1 MADETVTVAVEA
13 DTAGFDKALGDL
25 SLKANAF
32 GAAMTGALRGAAT
45 GGKSL
50 DGVLRQLAMRLS
62 SIALGAALKPLQNA
76 LGGVAGQ
83 IFGGLGNLFGGGG
96 GAAPSVTPFA
106 KGGVVAAPSYFP
118 NGRQIGL
125 MGEAGAEAI
134 LPLKRGAD
142 GSLGVAAGAGAAKS
156 PPAIV
161 FNVTAADAASFR
173 RSEAQIQAML
183 ARATQRGR
191 RGM

>member
-1 MADETVTVAVEA
+1 MSDETVTVAVEA

-32 GAAMTGALRGAAT
+32 GAAMASALRGAAT
-45 GGKSL
+45 GGRSL
-50 DGVLRQLAMRLS
+50 DGVLRQLALRLS

-76 LGGVAGQ
+76 LGGLAGQ
-83 IFGGLGNLFGGGG
+83 VFGGLGTLFGGGG
-96 GAAPSVTPFA
+96 GGATVTPFA
-106 KGGVVAAPSYFP
+106 KGGVVAAPSFFP

-142 GSLGVAAGAGAAKS
+142 GSLGVAAGGQKAS
-156 PPAIV
+156 PTIV
-161 FNVTAADAASFR
+161 FNVTAADAASFS

-191 RGM
+191 RGL